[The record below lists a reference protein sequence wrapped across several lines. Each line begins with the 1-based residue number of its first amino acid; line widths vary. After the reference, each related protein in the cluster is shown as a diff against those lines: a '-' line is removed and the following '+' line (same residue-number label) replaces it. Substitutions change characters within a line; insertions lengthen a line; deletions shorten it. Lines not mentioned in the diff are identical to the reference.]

1 MDDDVL
7 LLSAAVAL
15 YIKGRKPKKRW
26 AKQWLLNRSE
36 LSHVKLINQLRLE
49 PSDWRN
55 YLRMNEESFF
65 KLLDLVKPIIKKKD
79 TNMRQSISPEERLA
93 ATLRFLATGMNY
105 EELKYVTAISPQR
118 LGVIIP
124 ETCLA
129 ILRCL
134 QDYMKVS
141 QFI

>member
-1 MDDDVL
+1 MDEEFL
-7 LLSAAVAL
+7 LLAAAVAL
-15 YIKGRKPKKRW
+15 HIKRKKPKKSW
-26 AKQWLLNRSE
+26 AKQWLLNRSKF
-36 LSHVKLINQLRLE
+36 SHINLMNELRLE

-55 YLRMNEESFF
+55 YLRMNEDSFF
-65 KLLDLVKPIIKKKD
+65 RLLDLVTPMIKKKD
-79 TNMRQSISPEERLA
+79 TNMRQSISCHERLA

-129 ILRCL
+129 ILRSL
-134 QDYMKVS
+134 KDYIKVR
-141 QFI
+141 